1 MFSVS
6 AGTVGTVFAKVHLCF
21 QPVFFG
27 FSPEFTWNSKIRFR
41 LDYLYSEHFASCLV
55 GATSQSV
62 ASSAFSGFRVDR
74 YPSDPDN
81 PDRATAQ
88 TLELMCRMIDRAASD
103 PVLVAAA
110 RDAVQRFRG
119 GPLYAMSGR
128 NPFESP
134 AAIAESIWW
143 WAKHALR
150 FVHHDGLIRVWF
162 NERDQLQL
170 LIGPDLLLRMNE
182 WKGDCAIYTM
192 LICAMLRAL
201 GVRFEIV
208 TVAANPHEPDIFG
221 HVYPRALLPAGGRLA
236 LDASHG
242 SYPGWKVPP
251 EHTLRMQVW
260 DESGNPIP
268 DSAPRFK
275 GLHGY
280 QAYPQYPILPARLTL
295 LPRVRRR
302 GGRGLGQIDL
312 GYTAPIPDTT
322 GAIGYTPTDV
332 IGYAPGSVPPS
343 GFNLG
348 STIGNLL
355 TAWTQIG
362 TKVIAPTTSITS
374 GPGGTQIVTPAGT
387 SVPSGAVVTSGLAA
401 TSGWFV
407 IALGVGLLVIIGIA
421 RSNR

>member
-1 MFSVS
+1 M
-6 AGTVGTVFAKVHLCF
+6 
-21 QPVFFG
+21 
-27 FSPEFTWNSKIRFR
+27 
-41 LDYLYSEHFASCLV
+41 
-55 GATSQSV
+55 
-62 ASSAFSGFRVDR
+62 ASSALSGFRIDR
-74 YPSDPDN
+74 YQSDLNN

-88 TLELMCRMIDRAASD
+88 TIELMCRMIDQAAID

-110 RDAVQRFRG
+110 RDAVRRFRG
-119 GPLYAMSGR
+119 GFLYAATGR
-128 NPFESP
+128 NPFESD

-143 WAKHALR
+143 WAKQALR
-150 FVHHDGLIRVWF
+150 FQHHDATIRVWF
-162 NERDQLQL
+162 NESDQLQL
-170 LIGPDLLLRMNE
+170 LIGPDLLLRMNS
-182 WKGDCAIYTM
+182 WRGDCAIYTM

-221 HVYPRALLPAGGRLA
+221 HVFPRAVLPDGRRLA

-242 SYPGWKVPP
+242 NYPGWQVPP
-251 EHTLRMQVW
+251 EHTLRLQVW

-268 DSAPRFK
+268 DAAPRFK

-280 QAYPQYPILPARLTL
+280 QIYPEYPKMPARLTL
-295 LPRVRRR
+295 LSGGRRR
-302 GGRGLGQIDL
+302 RGRGLGQIDL
-312 GYTAPIPDTT
+312 GYTVPGSTPGVFAGPV
-322 GAIGYTPTDV
+322 YTPTDA
-332 IGYAPGSVPPS
+332 IAYAPGSVPPS

-362 TKVIAPTTSITS
+362 SKVIAPTTSVTS

-387 SVPSGAVVTSGLAA
+387 AVPSGALVTSGLAA

-407 IALGVGLLVIIGIA
+407 VALGGVVLLIIALA
-421 RSNR
+421 RRGK